1 MPGAPLVIDVWMQPA
16 LEPFSRN
23 EIFTPL
29 HRWGSTLAVESSD
42 ITVKR
47 LDDAGVRLG
56 LLSAWEGPMGAL
68 VSNADVEHIVRQHPN
83 RFRGICS
90 VNIRQPMKAIAE
102 VRSCAKRGFVGLR
115 VLPWLW
121 ELPPN
126 DRRFYPLYA
135 ECIGL
140 DIPYCAFLHHLV
152 DLLLLCGRVLARPH
166 KPLFPAD
173 ECVG

>member
-1 MPGAPLVIDVWMQPA
+1 
-16 LEPFSRN
+16 
-23 EIFTPL
+23 
-29 HRWGSTLAVESSD
+29 
-42 ITVKR
+42 
-47 LDDAGVRLG
+47 
-56 LLSAWEGPMGAL
+56 MGAL
-68 VSNADVEHIVRQHPN
+68 VSNADVEHMVRQHPN

-135 ECIGL
+135 ECIGQ
-140 DIPYCAFLHHLV
+140 DIPYCAFL
-152 DLLLLCGRVLARPH
+152 LALTGSRCSQPMNA
-166 KPLFPAD
+166 FA
-173 ECVG
+173 